1 MPMYNPAHPGAV
13 LRNSVEA
20 SGWTVTECAR
30 RLGVARNTLSRLL
43 NERIGISPAMALG
56 LERIGWSTATFWTR
70 LQAAYD
76 LAQERLRQE
85 AAAKQRTKPARPQA
99 RRRPAVSRHRRPTA
113 TARRRAAG

>member
-20 SGWTVTECAR
+20 SGWTVAECAR
-30 RLGVARNTLSRLL
+30 RMGVARNTLSRLL
-43 NERIGISPAMALG
+43 NEHIGISPAMALG
-56 LERIGWSTATFWTR
+56 LERIGWSNATFWTR

-85 AAAKQRTKPARPQA
+85 AAT
-99 RRRPAVSRHRRPTA
+99 
-113 TARRRAAG
+113 RRRAKRARQRARTLISRGTLRSR